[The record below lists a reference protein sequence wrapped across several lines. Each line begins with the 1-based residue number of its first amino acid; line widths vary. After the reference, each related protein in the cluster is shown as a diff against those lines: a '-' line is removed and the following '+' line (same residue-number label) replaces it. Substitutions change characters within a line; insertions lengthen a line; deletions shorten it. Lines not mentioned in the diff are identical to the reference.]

1 MAGLGARSVLVTGA
15 NRGIGLELVRQLLGK
30 PDPPQWVFACSRE
43 PDGERGQE
51 LRNLASRH
59 PNVVMIK
66 LDATSPASVKDAAGC
81 VEDHLKGSG
90 LNLLINNAGIYKEAF
105 LPLLRRAAQAS
116 LQEGLS
122 CRKAAIVN
130 ISSLLGSIK
139 LVSLTYGKPAISY
152 RCSKAA
158 LNMLTEC
165 QAMSYKEDGILCTMI
180 HPGWVK
186 TDMGGQEAD
195 VTVDESVRG
204 ILSVLSTLSNEHS
217 GAFFDWKGKKLPW

>member
-90 LNLLINNAGIYKEAF
+90 LNLLINNAGIYKEVDLEAVD
-105 LPLLRRAAQAS
+105 LEDMINKYKTNVVGPLL
-116 LQEGLS
+116 
-122 CRKAAIVN
+122 
-130 ISSLLGSIK
+130 
-139 LVSLTYGKPAISY
+139 VSQ
-152 RCSKAA
+152 AA